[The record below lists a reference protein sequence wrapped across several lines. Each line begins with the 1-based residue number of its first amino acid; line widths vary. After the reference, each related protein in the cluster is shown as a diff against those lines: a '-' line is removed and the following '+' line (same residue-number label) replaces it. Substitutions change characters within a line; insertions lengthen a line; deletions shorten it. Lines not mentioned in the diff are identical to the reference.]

1 MSEYLGSGWNFLDL
15 MRICL
20 QMVCIVVQL
29 SDPNDENKILQQQTF
44 AYLTLASW
52 ISFLS
57 YLRYFAQTRI
67 LIQYI
72 SASIAT
78 MVSFLLV
85 IFIMLVGFSMTFI
98 ALAGKDF
105 TITEFALGF
114 HSQYL
119 VLFGDFGGLPINTF
133 MEWTLFLTASL
144 FFPTVMLNLL
154 IGLIS
159 EAHAGVVENQTKNDY
174 AQLNSIV
181 LELERL
187 LIWKRNSGAE
197 RDFMIIA
204 EYENGSQNSWEGRT
218 AATANKV
225 NETI

>member
-1 MSEYLGSGWNFLDL
+1 MTEYLGSGWNFLDL

-29 SDPNDENKILQQQTF
+29 LDPDNENKKLQQQTF

-72 SASIAT
+72 SASIGS
-78 MVSFLLV
+78 MVSFMLV
-85 IFIMLVGFSMTFI
+85 IGIMLVGFSMSYIF
-98 ALAGKDF
+98 LAGKEL
-105 TITEFALGF
+105 TIHEFALGF
-114 HSQYL
+114 HHQYL
-119 VLFGDFGGLPINTF
+119 VLFGDFGELPINTVF
-133 MEWTLFLTASL
+133 EWTLFVTASL
-144 FFPTVMLNLL
+144 FIPLVMLNLL
-154 IGLIS
+154 VAIIS
-159 EAHAGVVENQTKNDY
+159 EAHAGVVENQNKNDY